1 MIELILAGIGVVGVG
16 YALYKISEIEGTT
29 KKISAPINEMEQ
41 LEKRLIK
48 LREDFNNLLAE
59 YGDVG
64 QVSVRL
70 RRLEDKQLE
79 ISAEFKEFDGKLNS
93 FADEFSKVE
102 KMFETSGDRQGETEG
117 RLSELEADIAQLSQ
131 IAKRLTAFEESVM
144 RLEAFNAQL
153 SDEAKRLDSDMRNM
167 KDKLE
172 EMKFIVGSLQ
182 SFKKELSETTTGI
195 ANKTGELERR
205 MQKIEAFFE
214 YAKDIERSV
223 RAMSAKFDAFDK
235 SKSLMFDLLTKT
247 REEVKETSEQMK
259 AVRAPVVYKLLKNIE
274 SDVSKHERAVND
286 LSYEVSLMRARLHEM
301 QAKYSELVSPD
312 AFQLLTYEKDLQRL
326 GARLDDIQKTLAD
339 IEEDAKEL

>member
-1 MIELILAGIGVVGVG
+1 MIELFLASIAVVGVG
-16 YALYKISEIEGTT
+16 YALYKISEIDATT

-70 RRLEDKQLE
+70 KRLEDKQLE
-79 ISAEFKEFDGKLNS
+79 ISAEFKEFGGKLDS
-93 FADEFSKVE
+93 FGDEFSKIE
-102 KMFETSGDRQGETEG
+102 KMFEASGDRQGEAER
-117 RLSELEADIAQLSQ
+117 RLSELEADIAQLRQ

-172 EMKFIVGSLQ
+172 EIKFVVGSLQ

-205 MQKIEAFFE
+205 TQKIEAFFE
-214 YAKDIERSV
+214 YVKDIERSV
-223 RAMSAKFDAFDK
+223 RAMNAKFDAFDK

-247 REEVKETSEQMK
+247 REEVKEVSEQMK
-259 AVRAPVVYKLLKNIE
+259 SVRAPVVYKLLKNIE
-274 SDVSKHERAVND
+274 NDVSKHERAIND
-286 LSYEVSLMRARLHEM
+286 LSYEISLMRTRFHEM
-301 QAKYSELVSPD
+301 RAKYSELVSPD
-312 AFQLLTYEKDLQRL
+312 VFQLLSYEKDLQRL
-326 GARLDDIQKTLAD
+326 NNRLDEIRHTLAD
-339 IEEDAKEL
+339 LEENAKEL